1 MGRFRT
7 YGLAASV
14 AAALAIPCTAV
25 SGAGQAPPKKGGVHN
40 VQAKSAG
47 AEKSGAGDDGGGKT
61 FLHKDWQVQSSCE
74 EKAGGEKISTAG
86 FEGGGWHR
94 SDIPATVAGVLV
106 TDKTYADPNYG
117 TNLKNFPGFYS
128 AENKMFANVDM
139 PAGSPFA
146 CSWWFRTEF
155 TGPADGGGK
164 TDWLHFNGINYRA
177 NIWLNGQKVADAKE
191 VAGTY
196 RTFEFNVTKF
206 LKRGER
212 NALAVEVFAP
222 GKDDLGI
229 TWVDW
234 NPTPPDKDMGIWKEV
249 FLTQSAA
256 VSVRNPFVSSKLS
269 ANYKA
274 AALTVSAD
282 LQNSSEHAVRGVLR
296 AEVGDTKVSQPV
308 QLKAGE
314 IKTVRFSPGK
324 FAALKL
330 TRFHLWW
337 PYTMGQPFLYS
348 AQISFEV
355 AGHVSDSAA
364 TKFGIREVASELT
377 DKGFRLFKINGRKVL
392 IRGAAWAPD
401 LLFRWVPGKL
411 DADLS
416 YVRDMGLNTIRLE
429 GRLDREEFYEKTDRL
444 GILVMPGW
452 TCCDAW
458 ERWKDWKGDQREIAA
473 ASLKSQIH
481 ILRQHPS
488 VFVWLNGSDGPPPAD
503 VENMYLGI
511 LKDLEW
517 PNPTLSSASET
528 ATTVSGGS
536 GVKMTGPY
544 EYVPPVY
551 WLTDKDAGG
560 ARGYNT
566 ETSPG
571 PAIPPRES
579 LERFIPK
586 DHLWPIDE
594 VWNFHAG
601 KERFTTINVFADGL
615 NRRYGTAAS
624 LDDFERKAQAV
635 TYDGQRAMFEA
646 YARNKYTSTGV
657 IQWMLNNAWPSLIWH
672 LYDYYLVPA
681 GGYYGTKKACEPVH
695 VQYSYDNNSVAV
707 INSTYEPLAGIKVTA
722 KIYNLDASEKG
733 TKEATLDL
741 GPDSSTTAFEL
752 PKVDGLSKTYFL
764 RLQLQDHAGKM
775 VSDNFYWLSTKADVL
790 DWKNKQDTVYTP
802 QAEFGDLT
810 GLATLP
816 EVKLDVTSSSK
827 MDAAKNTTHVTV
839 KNLDNSIAFMV
850 HLRATRK
857 GGTDITPILW
867 DDNYFSLLPGEQ
879 REVTATYAASA
890 LGGDSAVLEVEG
902 FNVAK
907 QTVEADTATGGN
919 H

>member
-61 FLHKDWQVQSSCE
+61 FLHKDWRVQSSCE
-74 EKAGGEKISTAG
+74 DKAGGEKISTAG

>member
-1 MGRFRT
+1 
-7 YGLAASV
+7 
-14 AAALAIPCTAV
+14 
-25 SGAGQAPPKKGGVHN
+25 
-40 VQAKSAG
+40 
-47 AEKSGAGDDGGGKT
+47 
-61 FLHKDWQVQSSCE
+61 
-74 EKAGGEKISTAG
+74 
-86 FEGGGWHR
+86 
-94 SDIPATVAGVLV
+94 
-106 TDKTYADPNYG
+106 
-117 TNLKNFPGFYS
+117 
-128 AENKMFANVDM
+128 M
-139 PAGSPFA
+139 PVGSPFA

-155 TGPADGGGK
+155 AALAGGGGK

-177 NIWLNGQKVADAKE
+177 NIWMNGRKVADAKD

-206 LKRGER
+206 LKRGDH

-249 FLTQSAA
+249 FLTQSAD
-256 VSVRNPFVSSKLS
+256 VSVRNPFVSSKLH
-269 ANYKA
+269 ANYKS
-274 AALTVSAD
+274 AALTVTAD
-282 LQNSSEHAVRGVLR
+282 LKNTADHAVRGILR
-296 AEVGDTKVSQPV
+296 AEIDHVKVSQPV
-308 QLKAGE
+308 QLAAGE
-314 IKTVRFSPGK
+314 TKTVRFSPNR
-324 FAALKL
+324 FAALRL
-330 TRFHLWW
+330 ANPRLWW
-337 PYTMGQPFLYS
+337 PYTMGEPFLYKAKLS
-348 AQISFEV
+348 FQI
-355 AGHVSDSAA
+355 AGRVSDSAA
-364 TKFGIREVASELT
+364 TNFGIREVTSELT
-377 DKGFRLFKINGRKVL
+377 DKRFRLFKINGRKVL

-458 ERWKDWKGDQREIAA
+458 ERWKDWHADQRDIAA

-488 VFVWLNGSDGPPPAD
+488 VFVWLNGSDGPPPAE
-503 VENMYLGI
+503 VESMYLGI
-511 LKDLEW
+511 LKELEW
-517 PNPTLSSASET
+517 PNPALSSASAT
-528 ATTVSGGS
+528 ATTVTGGS

-551 WLTDKDAGG
+551 WLTDKEAGG
-560 ARGYNT
+560 AQGYNT

-586 DHLWPIDE
+586 DHLWPIDD

-615 NRRYGTAAS
+615 NRRYGKATS

-657 IQWMLNNAWPSLIWH
+657 IQWMLDNAWPSLIWH
-672 LYDYYLVPA
+672 LYDYYMVPA

-707 INSTYEPLAGIKVTA
+707 INSTYAPLVGVKVTA
-722 KIYNLDASEKG
+722 KIYNLDASEKS
-733 TKEATLDL
+733 TKDATLDL
-741 GPDSSTTAFEL
+741 SADSSTTAFEL
-752 PKVDGLSKTYFL
+752 PKVDGLSSTYFL
-764 RLQLQDHAGKM
+764 RLQLQDRGGKL

-802 QAEFGDLT
+802 QAEFGDLS

-827 MDAAKNTTHVTV
+827 TDGTKNTTRVTV

-850 HLRATRK
+850 HLRATRNK

-867 DDNYFSLLPGEQ
+867 EDNYFSLLPGEQ
-879 REVTATYAASA
+879 REVTASYSAAA

-907 QTVEADTATGGN
+907 QTLEADTATGGN
-919 H
+919 Q

>member
-1 MGRFRT
+1 MVSFRK
-7 YGLAASV
+7 YWMLAFAALTLFFPIKLAGQSRPSSSPEAGSGGAHPRHS
-14 AAALAIPCTAV
+14 AAA
-25 SGAGQAPPKKGGVHN
+25 KGTR
-40 VQAKSAG
+40 S
-47 AEKSGAGDDGGGKT
+47 EESGKT
-61 FLHKDWQVQSSCE
+61 FLHKDWQVQSACE
-74 EKAGGEKISTAG
+74 DKARGDKISSVG
-86 FEGGGWHR
+86 FEAGGWHR
-94 SDIPATVAGVLV
+94 AEIPATVVGVLV
-106 TDKTYADPNYG
+106 TDKTYPDPNYG
-117 TNLKNFPGFYS
+117 TNLQNFLGFYS
-128 AENKMFANVDM
+128 SENKIFSNVDM

-155 TGPADGGGK
+155 KAPAGGAGK

-177 NIWLNGQKVADAKE
+177 NIWLNGQKVADAKD

-256 VSVRNPFVSSKLS
+256 VTVRNPFVASKLG
-269 ANYKA
+269 ANYKS

-282 LQNSSEHAVRGVLR
+282 LQNSSDHAVRGILR
-296 AEVGDTKVSQPV
+296 AEIDNTKISQPV
-308 QLKAGE
+308 QLAAGE
-314 IKTVRFSPGK
+314 TKTVRFSPAK

-330 TRFHLWW
+330 AQPHLWW
-337 PYTMGQPFLYS
+337 PYTMGEPYLYS
-348 AQISFEV
+348 AKISFEV
-355 AGHVSDSAA
+355 AGHVSDSA
-364 TKFGIREVASELT
+364 TTNFGIREVTSELT

-429 GRLDREEFYEKTDRL
+429 GRLDREEFYEKTDRV

-458 ERWKDWKGDQREIAA
+458 ERWKDWRGDQREIAA

-481 ILRQHPS
+481 VLRQHPS

-517 PNPTLSSASET
+517 PNPSLSSAAET

-551 WLTDKDAGG
+551 WLADKEAGG
-560 ARGYNT
+560 AFGYNT

-615 NRRYGTAAS
+615 NRRYGQATS
-624 LDDFERKAQAV
+624 LDDFERKSQAV

-646 YARNKYTSTGV
+646 YARNKHTSTGV

-707 INSTYEPLAGIKVTA
+707 INSTYEPVKGVKVTA
-722 KIYNLDASEKG
+722 KIYNLDTSEKG
-733 TKEATLDL
+733 TKDASLDL
-741 GPDSSTTAFEL
+741 APDSSTTAFEL
-752 PKVDGLSKTYFL
+752 PKVDGLSKTYFV
-764 RLQLQDHAGKM
+764 RLQLQDHAGKL

-790 DWKNKQDTVYTP
+790 DWKNRQDTVYTP

-816 EVKLDVTSSSK
+816 EVKLDVTSSTK
-827 MDAAKNTTHVTV
+827 TDAAKNTTRVTV

-850 HLRATRK
+850 HLRATRNK

-867 DDNYFSLLPGEQ
+867 EDNYFSLLPGEQ
-879 REVTATYAASA
+879 REVTATYPASA

-907 QTVEADTATGGN
+907 QTLEADTATGGN

>member
-1 MGRFRT
+1 
-7 YGLAASV
+7 
-14 AAALAIPCTAV
+14 
-25 SGAGQAPPKKGGVHN
+25 
-40 VQAKSAG
+40 
-47 AEKSGAGDDGGGKT
+47 
-61 FLHKDWQVQSSCE
+61 
-74 EKAGGEKISTAG
+74 
-86 FEGGGWHR
+86 
-94 SDIPATVAGVLV
+94 
-106 TDKTYADPNYG
+106 
-117 TNLKNFPGFYS
+117 
-128 AENKMFANVDM
+128 
-139 PAGSPFA
+139 
-146 CSWWFRTEF
+146 
-155 TGPADGGGK
+155 
-164 TDWLHFNGINYRA
+164 
-177 NIWLNGQKVADAKE
+177 
-191 VAGTY
+191 
-196 RTFEFNVTKF
+196 
-206 LKRGER
+206 
-212 NALAVEVFAP
+212 
-222 GKDDLGI
+222 
-229 TWVDW
+229 
-234 NPTPPDKDMGIWKEV
+234 MGIWKEV

-256 VSVRNPFVSSKLS
+256 VSVRNPFVSSKLG
-269 ANYKA
+269 ANYTA
-274 AALTVSAD
+274 AALTVYAD
-282 LQNSSEHAVRGVLR
+282 LQNSSDHAVRGVLR
-296 AEVGDTKVSQPV
+296 AEVDRIKVSQPV
-308 QLKAGE
+308 QLAAGE
-314 IKTVRFSPGK
+314 TKTVRFSPK
-324 FAALKL
+324 QFVALRL
-330 TRFHLWW
+330 THPQLWW
-337 PYTMGQPFLYS
+337 PYTMGEPFLYS
-348 AQISFEV
+348 AKISFEV
-355 AGHVSDSAA
+355 AGHVSDSA
-364 TKFGIREVASELT
+364 TTNFGIREVTSELT
-377 DKGFRLFKINGRKVL
+377 DQGFRLFKINGRKVL

-458 ERWKDWKGDQREIAA
+458 ERWKDWHADQRDIAA

-503 VENMYLGI
+503 VESMYLGI

-528 ATTVSGGS
+528 ATTVTGGS

-560 ARGYNT
+560 AHGYNT

-615 NRRYGTAAS
+615 NRRYGQTTS

-646 YARNKYTSTGV
+646 YARNKYSSTGV
-657 IQWMLNNAWPSLIWH
+657 IQWMLDNAWPSLIWH
-672 LYDYYLVPA
+672 LYDYYMVPA

-707 INSTYEPLAGIKVTA
+707 INSTYEPLKAAKVTA
-722 KIYNLDASEKG
+722 KMYNLDASDKG
-733 TKEATLDL
+733 TKEATFDL
-741 GPDSSTTAFEL
+741 EPDSSTTAFEL
-752 PKVDGLSKTYFL
+752 PKVEGLSKTYFL
-764 RLQLQDHAGKM
+764 RLQLQDRAGKL

-790 DWKNKQDTVYTP
+790 DWNNKQDTVYTP
-802 QAEFGDLT
+802 QAEFADLT

-827 MDAAKNTTHVTV
+827 TDATKNTTRVTV
-839 KNLDNSIAFMV
+839 KNLDNSVAFMV
-850 HLRATRK
+850 HLRATRNK

-867 DDNYFSLLPGEQ
+867 EDNYFSLLPGEQ
-879 REVTATYAASA
+879 REVTATYSSAA
-890 LGGDSAVLEVEG
+890 LGGDSAVLEIEG
-902 FNVAK
+902 FNVTK
-907 QTVEADTATGGN
+907 QTLEADTATGGN